1 MKEFPKIL
9 AAIAIAL
16 LVSCGSIC
24 LAGIHPSLVARM
36 AASASHPSAW
46 QIVQGIQSS
55 SVLPTF
61 IQSIS
66 ISDDSQAGV
75 FWSPKSQE
83 LVFAQVSSWL
93 RTAKPY
99 TGTVPASNDVSDIV
113 HHNIGPSAL
122 HITGPDGFETLI
134 YPAWYVCTVGQKVDA
149 RSLANYIHYQ
159 QDMVVLKEAR
169 TNYVYYFQF
178 APLYHWL
185 KNGEWRTEFDQNPT
199 LVPLYRTNENG
210 QTYGSQAGP
219 SIYGNPQPDLIAAKG
234 TDGTSG
240 YITYEDSMGPQPK
253 TPEEAVEMQK
263 EGKFNI
269 RKIPL
274 YAADG
279 KTVIGSFK

>member
-1 MKEFPKIL
+1 
-9 AAIAIAL
+9 
-16 LVSCGSIC
+16 
-24 LAGIHPSLVARM
+24 M
-36 AASASHPSAW
+36 AASAGHPSTW

-55 SVLPTF
+55 SVLPTS

-66 ISDDSQAGV
+66 TSDDSPAGV

-122 HITGPDGFETLI
+122 HITGPDGSETLI
-134 YPAWYVCTVGQKVDA
+134 YPAWYICTVGQKVDA

-159 QDMVVLKEAR
+159 QDMVVLIEAR
-169 TNYVYYFQF
+169 TNYVYYFQS

-185 KNGEWRTEFDQNPT
+185 KNGEWKTEFDQNPA
-199 LVPLYRTNENG
+199 LMQLYRTNENG

-219 SIYGNPQPDLIAAKG
+219 SIHGNPQPDLIAAKG
-234 TDGTSG
+234 ADGTSG

-269 RKIPL
+269 REIPL

-279 KTVIGSFK
+279 KTVLGSFK